1 MAIYRYD
8 GTFDGILYVVKMLLE
23 KQITPEGII
32 REEQQEASLFSEIIF
47 VETNLEEAKAFG
59 EYIKETLGKWPLAYI
74 YYGNLAEEEN
84 VGLWVYEY
92 VKFGLEKG
100 GRNLNRF
107 MAREEVARVQ
117 KLRDK
122 VLREKHRLLGL
133 VRFRKL
139 LSGIYYSEI
148 SPDHRVLSLL
158 GSHFSARLPNER
170 WMIHDVK
177 REWALL
183 GQDHQYQLLP
193 LGRDEFS
200 VESDDWIE
208 DLWRQYYGHVAIVER
223 RNARAQKNFMP
234 RRYWEYLTENPGKAE
249 EIQQSNREKYKQK
262 KEPL

>member
-1 MAIYRYD
+1 MAIYQYD
-8 GTFDGILYVVKMLLE
+8 GTFDGILYLVKMLLE
-23 KQITPEGII
+23 KEIVPEGIT
-32 REEQQEASLFSEIIF
+32 REEQQEASLFSEVIY
-47 VETNLEEAKAFG
+47 VDTNWQEAKAFG
-59 EYIKETLGKWPLAYI
+59 EYLKEALGKWPLSYI

-84 VGLWVYEY
+84 VGLWIYEY
-92 VKFGLEKG
+92 IKFGLEKAG
-100 GRNLNRF
+100 KNLNRF
-107 MAREEVARVQ
+107 MTREEVARIQ
-117 KLRDK
+117 RLRDK
-122 VLREKHRLLGL
+122 VQREKHRLLGL

-158 GSHFSARLPNER
+158 GSHFSSRLPNER

-193 LGRDEFS
+193 LKKEDFS
-200 VESDDWIE
+200 IESDDWIE

-223 RNARAQKNFMP
+223 KNARAQKNFMP
-234 RRYWEYLTENPGKAE
+234 RRYWEYLTEEPGMAE
-249 EIQQSNREKYKQK
+249 TIQKKNREKYPIK